1 MESISLQGGTMK
13 KTEIISGWLIWFLSS
28 LFMFYKYA
36 IEVSPSV
43 MTNEL
48 MSTFNIHAAQLG
60 NLAACY
66 FYAYLIMQLPA
77 GILVDRYGPRLVTTL
92 AIFLCA
98 TGALIFAYSEL
109 LVFAEIG
116 RFLTGVGAAFA
127 AINTLKLI
135 ANWFPNNRFAFMAG
149 LMMTLAMLGAVGGQ
163 APLSAFIHHLGTW
176 RHAMGIIALIG
187 GVLAVLF
194 WLVVRDRAKSLHPFH
209 DVNLTPKRMKV
220 WESLKKI
227 LSNSQS
233 WHLSFYSGLAFA
245 PVMIF
250 GGLWGVPFIMEA
262 FNLSK
267 DYAARSVSLIFIGFA
282 LGAPFSGWLS
292 DWLGNRRNV
301 MFFGTI
307 LAFFSIT
314 TILYVPGLNFFLI
327 NTLMFFFGFFI
338 SFFLIC
344 FTMIREINPPILAA
358 TAIGFMNAFDA
369 FFGAFSD
376 PLTGKFLDL
385 GWEGKIVDG
394 AHVFPVHV
402 YKMAL
407 LTIPIYLVLSLIF
420 LFFVKE
426 THCKS
431 SYPAQ
436 MP

>member
-1 MESISLQGGTMK
+1 MK
-13 KTEIISGWLIWFLSS
+13 KSETFTAWFIWFLSS

-48 MSTFNIHAAQLG
+48 MSTFNIHATQLG

-98 TGALIFAYSEL
+98 FGALVFAYSETL
-109 LVFAEIG
+109 MMAQIG
-116 RFLTGVGAAFA
+116 RFLTGIGAAFA

-163 APLSAFIHHLGTW
+163 APLSAFIQHLGTW
-176 RHAMGIIALIG
+176 RHAMGVIALIG
-187 GVLAVLF
+187 GFLGLIF
-194 WLVVRDRAKSLHPFH
+194 WIVVRDRSKRLHPFEH
-209 DVNLTPKRMKV
+209 SLMPKKMGIL
-220 WESLKKI
+220 EGLKKI

-267 DYAARSVSLIFIGFA
+267 DLAARSVSLIFIGFA
-282 LGAPFSGWLS
+282 FGSPFSGWLS

-301 MFFGTI
+301 MFVGTI
-307 LAFFSIT
+307 LALFSIT
-314 TILYVPGLNFFLI
+314 AVLYVPNLSFLMI
-327 NTLMFFFGFFI
+327 NSLLFSFGFFI

-344 FTMIREINPPILAA
+344 FTMIREINAPILAA

-385 GWEGKIVDG
+385 GWQGKIVDG
-394 AHVFPVHV
+394 ARVFPVAV

-407 LTIPIYLVLSLIF
+407 LTIPVYLLLSLIF
-420 LFFVKE
+420 LCFVKE

-431 SYPAQ
+431 AYPAQ